1 MHAAEADRASRNA
14 ALTLTLALPAD
25 TVLYLLLP
33 LHASTFGVT
42 LPEAGILLAANRI
55 VRIFGYRWVARFYAT
70 QGPRAACLWAVA
82 GAVLSAFGYAVLAGL
97 WPLLLARLLW
107 GLAFAA
113 MNIANQALPTAQLG
127 AAARRMGRA
136 RAIVAVGPMLALFA
150 AGILADLLGPR
161 AVFYL
166 LGSVALLAPLFAQQL
181 PTTPERSRESRPPL
195 SGPDRFSVWSFC
207 MGFALDGLFVFGLAL
222 IAVAGLGR
230 SGVIAASVAMALRY
244 ASEILLSH
252 AGGALADRFGA
263 RQMLIC
269 LSLGAAAALGL
280 ISIPEPAIWVGV
292 LGTVILRALLQP
304 LPAPVIAQDF
314 PGAARWR
321 GGGAARGR
329 LSVSGAPELGHLCR
343 CRAALCR
350 SKPGPAEGA
359 PGAGKGKAR
368 CARRTR
374 LTYRSCGSA
383 SRARCLRA
391 GCVLL
396 GRRRADA
403 RDHSI
408 T

>member
-181 PTTPERSRESRPPL
+181 PTTPERCLETRPPL
-195 SGPDRFSVWSFC
+195 SGPDRFRY
-207 MGFALDGLFVFGLAL
+207 GPLAW
-222 IAVAGLGR
+222 
-230 SGVIAASVAMALRY
+230 ALRSM
-244 ASEILLSH
+244 A
-252 AGGALADRFGA
+252 
-263 RQMLIC
+263 C
-269 LSLGAAAALGL
+269 LSSGSPLSPWPVWGAAVSLPQAL
-280 ISIPEPAIWVGV
+280 
-292 LGTVILRALLQP
+292 
-304 LPAPVIAQDF
+304 
-314 PGAARWR
+314 RW
-321 GGGAARGR
+321 
-329 LSVSGAPELGHLCR
+329 
-343 CRAALCR
+343 
-350 SKPGPAEGA
+350 
-359 PGAGKGKAR
+359 R
-368 CARRTR
+368 CARCRKYFSRTR
-374 LTYRSCGSA
+374 AARSPTTSVPD
-383 SRARCLRA
+383 RC
-391 GCVLL
+391 
-396 GRRRADA
+396 
-403 RDHSI
+403 
-408 T
+408 

>member
-14 ALTLTLALPAD
+14 ALTLTLTLPAD

-55 VRIFGYRWVARFYAT
+55 VRIFGYRWVALFYAT

-136 RAIVAVGPMLALFA
+136 RAIVAVGPMLALLA

-161 AVFYL
+161 AVFFL

-181 PTTPERSRESRPPL
+181 PTTPERSLETRPPL

-230 SGVIAASVAMALRY
+230 SGVIAASVALALRY
-244 ASEILLSH
+244 VSEILLSH
-252 AGGALADRFGA
+252 AGGALAERFGA

-280 ISIPEPAIWVGV
+280 ITLPEPAIWVGV

-314 PGAARWR
+314 PGPARVPALARQAVWR
-321 GGGAARGR
+321 DVGAAAGP
-329 LSVSGAPELGHLCR
+329 LAGGFLFPVLPSSAIYAG
-343 CRAALCR
+343 AALLFAAASLGLLR
-350 SKPGPAEGA
+350 APQAPAKARRDA
-359 PGAGKGKAR
+359 PGEPG
-368 CARRTR
+368 
-374 LTYRSCGSA
+374 
-383 SRARCLRA
+383 
-391 GCVLL
+391 
-396 GRRRADA
+396 
-403 RDHSI
+403 
-408 T
+408 